1 MATLLKIGP
10 ADHGRPLT
18 LEEFLTASSQEG
30 YHYELIGGKLYVSPT
45 PNPQENWAE
54 MWLTS
59 LLLMYARAHPEV
71 INYVTT
77 KCRVFVPGSEEVTAP
92 EPDLGAYRDYPRDR
106 GPHDLRWVEVS
117 PLLVVEVLVEGNP
130 DKDLNRN
137 VELYRQVPSIREYW
151 ILDAREDAAHPTLL
165 VYRRR
170 DRRRWRKVLTVE
182 PGATYTTDLLPGFAL
197 VLDTCT

>member
-1 MATLLKIGP
+1 MTTLLKLGP

-18 LEEFLTASSQEG
+18 LEEFLTASGQEG
-30 YHYELIGGKLYVSPT
+30 YHYELIRGKLYVSPT

-54 MWLTS
+54 EWLGT
-59 LLLMYARAHPEV
+59 LLRFYAHGHPAIV
-71 INYVTT
+71 NYISC
-77 KCRVFVPGSEEVTAP
+77 KCKIIVPGAEEVTAP

-106 GPHDLRWVEVS
+106 GPHDLRWEEVS
-117 PLLVVEVLVEGNP
+117 PILVVEILVEGNP

-151 ILDAREDAAHPTLL
+151 ILDAREDAALPTLL

-170 DRRRWRKVLTVE
+170 DRRRWRKVLAVE
-182 PGATYTTDLLPGFAL
+182 PGATYTTDLLPGFSL
-197 VLDTCT
+197 VLDTRT